1 MSVYGMAYSN
11 SKNSTFTILFF
22 GAPEKQNLLNGIT
35 REAPA
40 TQITNTRDKSK
51 FYSLLSSNA
60 INLILV
66 DIDQEDLQP
75 LDFLSHLFE
84 TTKTAPVFCITES
97 VPLSISLKAI
107 KLGAKEVINII
118 EEPKKLIKETAR
130 IFHRWKEQDEG
141 ENLHHQQKVKF
152 DFSSIIGQSPA
163 MQRIFKIAGR
173 IIQRKWVTVLIRGE
187 TGTGKEVMARAIHY
201 NSFNQFQSF
210 VEINCNALPENLL
223 ESELFGY
230 EKGAFTDAKTQKK
243 GLFELAQNGTLFLDE
258 IGEISLAMQVKLLKA
273 LEEKKIRRLGGT
285 EDIHINTRI
294 ISATN
299 RNLQEA
305 VKENRF
311 RNDLYYRLNVV
322 TLHLPALRERGDDI
336 ILLANHFLK
345 HFAEEYESPL
355 QDFTPEA
362 ESLLK
367 SYQWPGNVR
376 ELQHTIERIALLAD
390 GDKVTP
396 AMLQETIDSETPAVM
411 SEKRQSTHL
420 VIDIPSEG
428 MSLDNGE
435 KILIEAVLNS
445 TDWNKRRAAQILKIS
460 RPRLDRKIEK
470 YNLR

>member
-1 MSVYGMAYSN
+1 MAISG
-11 SKNSTFTILFF
+11 KKESTFTILFF
-22 GAPEKQNLLNGIT
+22 GTPEKQKLLNGIT
-35 REAPA
+35 REAP
-40 TQITNTRDKSK
+40 TSKITSTRNEEKS
-51 FYSLLSSNA
+51 FSLLSSGG
-60 INLILV
+60 INLVLV
-66 DIDQEDLQP
+66 DIDQENFQP
-75 LDFLSHLFE
+75 LDYLNRLFQ
-84 TTKTAPVFCITES
+84 TVNSVPVICITES
-97 VPLSISLKAI
+97 APLSIALKAM
-107 KLGAKEVINII
+107 KLGVKDVINAKEEPAKLLKESSRFFHKW
-118 EEPKKLIKETAR
+118 EEESK
-130 IFHRWKEQDEG
+130 G
-141 ENLHHQQKVKF
+141 ENLHQQQKVKF

-163 MQRIFKIAGR
+163 MQRIFNIAGR

>member
-1 MSVYGMAYSN
+1 MAISG
-11 SKNSTFTILFF
+11 KKESTFTILFF
-22 GAPEKQNLLNGIT
+22 GTPEKQKLLNGIT
-35 REAPA
+35 REAP
-40 TQITNTRDKSK
+40 TSKITSTRNEEKS
-51 FYSLLSSNA
+51 FSLLSSGG
-60 INLILV
+60 INLVLV
-66 DIDQEDLQP
+66 DIDQENFQP
-75 LDFLSHLFE
+75 LDYLNRLFQ
-84 TTKTAPVFCITES
+84 TVNSVPVICITES
-97 VPLSISLKAI
+97 APLSIALKAM
-107 KLGAKEVINII
+107 KLGVKDVINAKEEPAKLLKESSRFFHKW
-118 EEPKKLIKETAR
+118 EEESK
-130 IFHRWKEQDEG
+130 G
-141 ENLHHQQKVKF
+141 ENLHQQQKVKF

-163 MQRIFKIAGR
+163 MQRIFNIAGR

-355 QDFTPEA
+355 QEFTPEA

-396 AMLQETIDSETPAVM
+396 DMLYETIDSETPAVM

-420 VIDIPSEG
+420 MIDIPSEG
-428 MSLDNGE
+428 MSLDDGE
-435 KILIEAVLNS
+435 KVLIEAVLNS
-445 TDWNKRRAAQILKIS
+445 TDWNKRKTTQILKIS

-470 YNLR
+470 YSLQRS